1 MISFLKQQWR
11 LMVVAVFLLML
22 CSVLVVRMLK
32 IQVLDVEGGSEFL
45 QYQGD
50 VRTIRN
56 VTVPAHRGMITDR
69 NGQPLAVSTPV
80 LSVWLNPQH
89 FQGSANDVLK
99 LSKALGVSH
108 NKLKDKLERYKNK
121 QFVYLKRHMS
131 PEKAAQVFALGL
143 RGVYSKKE
151 YQRFYPAGEVA
162 AHLVGYVNIDSFG
175 QEGFE
180 YSYDSW
186 LQGEPGS
193 KQVVKD
199 LYQRTIKN
207 VKQIKAPKM
216 GKDLALSID
225 LRLQFIAYKALK
237 EAVSYH
243 RADAGSVV
251 VLDVETGEVL
261 AMANQPAFNPND
273 RSKIDIN
280 AVRNRAVTDVFE
292 PGSTMKPITM
302 MAALES
308 GKYDINSQINTSP
321 GYVKI
326 GRKTF
331 LDPVNYGTIDLRKV
345 LAKSSQVGTVKI
357 ATTLKQEEL
366 YGAFYRLGIGQYLG
380 TGFPGESTGYLPNK
394 SNWKPVEQAAM
405 GFGAGVS
412 VTALQ
417 LAHSY
422 SIFANKGIKKPVS
435 LMRVDNK
442 DDVLSELVI
451 EKSIA
456 TDVSEMLAAVTSKMG
471 TAAKANTQYYNVAGK
486 TGTSHKV
493 GQGGYQSGSYMSF
506 FAGYAPQENPK
517 IVTVVVVD
525 DPKGRE
531 YYGGEVA
538 APVFSQVVADSLRVL
553 GVTPDKLSPLALS
566 YASQQEGVNL

>member
-11 LMVVAVFLLML
+11 LMVGAVFLLIL

-108 NKLKDKLERYKNK
+108 NKLKDKLERYKSK

-451 EKSIA
+451 ETSIA

-471 TAAKANTQYYNVAGK
+471 TATKANTQYYNVAGK

-538 APVFSQVVADSLRVL
+538 APVFSQVVANSLRVL

-566 YASQQEGVNL
+566 YASQQEGVSL

>member
-1 MISFLKQQWR
+1 MISLVKQQWR
-11 LMVVAVFLLML
+11 LMVVATFLLVL
-22 CSVLVVRMLK
+22 CSVLVLRMLK

-56 VTVPAHRGMITDR
+56 VTIPAHRGMITDR

-80 LSVWLNPQH
+80 VSVWLNPRH
-89 FQGSANDVLK
+89 FEGTANDVLI
-99 LSKALGVSH
+99 LSKTLGVSH
-108 NKLKDKLERYKNK
+108 QKLKNKLVRYKNK

-131 PEKAAQVFALGL
+131 PEKAEKVFALGL

-180 YSYDSW
+180 YSYDNW
-186 LQGEPGS
+186 LQGESGS

-207 VKQIKAPKM
+207 LKQIKEPKM

-251 VLDVETGEVL
+251 VLDVGTGEVL

-308 GKYDINSQINTSP
+308 GKYTIDSKINTNP

-331 LDPVNYGTIDLRKV
+331 LDPVNYGKIDLKKV

-357 ATTLKQEEL
+357 ATSLRQDEL

-394 SNWKPVEQAAM
+394 ANWKPVEQAAM

-422 SIFANKGIKKPVS
+422 SIFANKGVKKPVS
-435 LMRVDNK
+435 LMRVNK
-442 DDVLSELVI
+442 DDVLSELVV
-451 EKSIA
+451 EQSIA
-456 TDVSEMLAAVTSKMG
+456 EDVSEMLAAVTSKIG
-471 TAAKANTQYYNVAGK
+471 TAKKANTQYYHVAGK

-493 GQGGYQSGSYMSF
+493 GKGGYQSGSYMSF

-517 IVTVVVVD
+517 IVTVVVID

-538 APVFSQVVADSLRVL
+538 APIFSQVVADSLRVL
-553 GVTPDKLSPLALS
+553 GVTPDKLLPLALNH
-566 YASQQEGVNL
+566 ATEQEGMSL